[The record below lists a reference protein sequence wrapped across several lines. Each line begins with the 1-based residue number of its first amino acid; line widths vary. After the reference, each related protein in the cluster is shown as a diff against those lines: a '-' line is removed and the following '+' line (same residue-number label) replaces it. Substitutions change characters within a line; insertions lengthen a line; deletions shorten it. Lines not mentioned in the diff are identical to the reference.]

1 MYGSERLDKNPRS
14 MVFVPVDVTVA
25 TAFVDV
31 GLPRCRFLRRCACQR
46 LCFRTAVHCACL
58 RRVAACS
65 GIPASSLVFCQPP
78 IGCLRSRSSIAYR
91 CIVRHRSASS
101 PRAFTWIDLRTF
113 IALLRA
119 CRLGLSLSLSLLL
132 SVSEGLLAFACLLS
146 HPSARAPCLLG
157 LWRARCERPSLPL
170 ASVETGNAARPPLAF
185 RALVSTLQFRRVE
198 RDRPSPRCSRNVS
211 SVQGPPSPI
220 VVVFGLRPVFF
231 ILPWMRTTHLG
242 PRIRQRR

>member
-119 CRLGLSLSLSLLL
+119 CRLSLSLSLSLALCLRGVVGVCL
-132 SVSEGLLAFACLLS
+132 SPQPPFCSRPLFARPLAGALRTPLPPPRLGGDWQCGKAAS
-146 HPSARAPCLLG
+146 SVASARFHSSISSG
-157 LWRARCERPSLPL
+157 RA
-170 ASVETGNAARPPLAF
+170 
-185 RALVSTLQFRRVE
+185 
-198 RDRPSPRCSRNVS
+198 
-211 SVQGPPSPI
+211 
-220 VVVFGLRPVFF
+220 
-231 ILPWMRTTHLG
+231 
-242 PRIRQRR
+242 